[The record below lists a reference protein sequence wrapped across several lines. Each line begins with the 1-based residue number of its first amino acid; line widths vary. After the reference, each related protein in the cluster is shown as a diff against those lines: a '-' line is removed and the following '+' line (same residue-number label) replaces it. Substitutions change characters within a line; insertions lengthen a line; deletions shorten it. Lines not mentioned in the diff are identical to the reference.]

1 MLAIFIFLPFLIF
14 HFGTPQ
20 IFAAEPTVVLN
31 EVFTPGSSDWVEI
44 YNTSPNEIDISR
56 WKLLD
61 NNSTTPIKIFP
72 TNTRIDPGEFLVWKV
87 SNRLNIDGD
96 SVKLIDRNEI
106 EVDKFE
112 YTSSVENKSFARIP
126 DGIGS
131 WFGDRNP
138 TKGATNGSNPPS
150 SDSEVNTK
158 TGKIILSEFMPN
170 PDGGQEW
177 VELYNPNSFDIDI
190 GGWKIDDIE
199 GASSPFKI
207 PENIKINAKSFKL
220 FSFSSKLNNSGDS
233 VRLINKGGS
242 VLETYTYDKT
252 TKGVSFA
259 KNAKGTWQLTSTPTP
274 GSKNKITLVGYLT
287 SSLKKSESGEY
298 NDILSSNLT
307 AATSSP
313 LLTQDIGNYTT
324 SINGDSEGKIAG
336 ISKAINE
343 NNKFS
348 TLLVA
353 AGFSFLFSSFTWP
366 LLERRLWKKKH

>member
-1 MLAIFIFLPFLIF
+1 MLAIFLFLPFLIF
-14 HFGTPQ
+14 HLATSQ
-20 IFAAEPTVVLN
+20 TLAAESNVVLN
-31 EVFTPGSSDWVEI
+31 EIFTPGSSDWVEI
-44 YNTSPNEIDISR
+44 YNTSPNEIDISG
-56 WKLLD
+56 WKILD
-61 NNSTTPIKIFP
+61 NSTTPVEIFP
-72 TNTRIDPGEFLVWKV
+72 TNTRIDSGKFLVLEV
-87 SNRLNIDGD
+87 SNRLNNGGD
-96 SVKLIDRNEI
+96 SVRLINSGGI

-126 DGIGS
+126 DGTGS
-131 WFGDRNP
+131 WFGGRNP

-177 VELYNPNSFDIDI
+177 VELYNPNNFDIDI

-207 PENIKINAKSFKL
+207 PENTKINSKSFKL

-252 TKGVSFA
+252 IKGLSFA
-259 KNAKGTWQLTSTPTP
+259 KNTKGTWQLTSTPTP
-274 GSKNKITLVGYLT
+274 GGKNKITLVGYLT
-287 SSLKKSESGEY
+287 NSLKKAELGGY

-307 AATSSP
+307 AATGAP
-313 LLTQDIGNYTT
+313 LLAQDIGNYTT
-324 SINGDSEGKIAG
+324 IINGDSEEKIAG